1 MTRNTFAK
9 FMSISTS
16 NLKRLVL
23 INCILL
29 IPAALVLFT
38 LYHLV
43 PALVHYVDSL
53 DVSVTDV
60 APRYRRL
67 AVVILWGRGDA
78 VYVFEKDDLRGI
90 RRHLFLSGSREE
102 SARVLEERAIA
113 TGSVVS
119 YRGAPFALYGKSGER
134 VLTLQ
139 VRNVREGSMEFIFY
153 NGWKPAPRP
162 ALALYAVILAASIL
176 FLSGCLGGVAEY
188 TQRVVFHEMKGL
200 SFLLTSIRRNF
211 LRSVVVAVAVTAVLG
226 AVAANIYF
234 YIFMLSTDVSV
245 FIAAVNFWMLV
256 FFFIALLWTYPLMI
270 LNREESLWS
279 VVKKSLYISFDNLE
293 YSLLTLIALFAMAVG
308 SLCTLTLFPGFAGG
322 FSFLNNALKDLSARY
337 NKPDTV

>member
-1 MTRNTFAK
+1 
-9 FMSISTS
+9 
-16 NLKRLVL
+16 
-23 INCILL
+23 
-29 IPAALVLFT
+29 
-38 LYHLV
+38 
-43 PALVHYVDSL
+43 VDSL
-53 DVSVTDV
+53 DVSITDV
-60 APRYRRL
+60 APRYRKL
-67 AVVILWGRGDA
+67 AVVILWGRGDR

-90 RRHLFLSGSREE
+90 RRHVFLSGSREE
-102 SARVLEERAIA
+102 SVRVLEAAAVA

-119 YRGAPFALYGKSGER
+119 YRGAPFSLYGISGEY
-134 VLTLQ
+134 VLTLR
-139 VRNVREGSMEFIFY
+139 VRNVREGSIEFVFY
-153 NGWKPAPRP
+153 NGWKPIPP
-162 ALALYAVILAASIL
+162 STLALYTVILAASFI
-176 FLSGCLGGVAEY
+176 FLTGCLGGVAEY
-188 TQRVVFHEMKGL
+188 TQRVVFHETKGL
-200 SFLLTSIRRNF
+200 SFLFVSIRRNF
-211 LRSVVVAVAVTAVLG
+211 FRSVVVALAITAVLG

-293 YSLLTLIALFAMAVG
+293 YSLLILLAVFAMAVG

-337 NKPDTV
+337 NRPETV

>member
-1 MTRNTFAK
+1 MTRNTFSK
-9 FMSISTS
+9 FFAISVS
-16 NLKRLVL
+16 NLRKFLL
-23 INCILL
+23 INGILF
-29 IPAALVLFT
+29 IPAALVLFS
-38 LYHLV
+38 LFQLI
-43 PALVHYVDSL
+43 PALIHYVDSL
-53 DVSVTDV
+53 NVSVTDV
-60 APRYRRL
+60 APRYQKL
-67 AVVILWGRGDA
+67 AVVILWGREDR
-78 VYVFEKDDLRGI
+78 VYVFEKRVLGGV
-90 RRHLFLSGSREE
+90 RRHVFLSGAREE
-102 SARVLEERAIA
+102 SARLLERAAIA
-113 TGSVVS
+113 TGSVES
-119 YRGAPFALYGKSGER
+119 YRAPFPLYGKSGEY

-139 VRNVREGSMEFIFY
+139 IRSVREGSIEFLFY
-153 NGWKPAPRP
+153 DGWKPIPTSKV
-162 ALALYAVILAASIL
+162 LLYSVILAVSFL
-176 FLSGCLGGVAEY
+176 FLSGTLGGITDY

-200 SFLLTSIRRNF
+200 AFLFVSIRRNF
-211 LRSVVVAVAVTAVLG
+211 FRSILVAVALTVVLG

-293 YSLLTLIALFAMAVG
+293 YSLITLLYAFAMAVI

-337 NKPDTV
+337 NRSDTA